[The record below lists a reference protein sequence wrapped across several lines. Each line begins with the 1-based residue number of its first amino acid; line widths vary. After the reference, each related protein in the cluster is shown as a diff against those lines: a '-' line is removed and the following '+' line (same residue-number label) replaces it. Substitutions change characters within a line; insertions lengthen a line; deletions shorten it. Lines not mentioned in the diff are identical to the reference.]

1 MNHAPVSSVS
11 APTAPAT
18 AALTR
23 QSDRPQQLLG
33 DAYLKFELAPGIR
46 AILSMAQVQE
56 VLALPMHRLT
66 PMPNLPPALLGLMNR
81 RSRVLWVADLAR
93 MLGVGCFDAGVR
105 QCSILIVR
113 GGRGGLGLAV
123 QQVEGTAW
131 LKPEEIQP
139 VPSNLATNLLAYLR
153 GCVVQS
159 QEVWLVLDAEAILQS
174 AALLG

>member
-1 MNHAPVSSVS
+1 MVNTADLRSSLLRS
-11 APTAPAT
+11 G
-18 AALTR
+18 
-23 QSDRPQQLLG
+23 DRPQQLLG

-46 AILSMAQVQE
+46 AVLSMKQVQE
-56 VLALPMHRLT
+56 VLSLPMHRLT

-105 QCSILIVR
+105 QCSIMIVR
-113 GGRGGLGLAV
+113 GSGSTGRAMVLGLAV

-131 LKPEEIQP
+131 LKPDDIQP
-139 VPSNLATNLLAYLR
+139 VPTNLATNLLAYLR
-153 GCVVQS
+153 GCVVHP

-174 AALLG
+174 SALSAA